1 MSRSHIRAQNARAKR
16 WTRREVAMAAM
27 VLAVMAIVLVARLYR
42 FPFVSSY
49 KTASAVVLDV
59 RTVPWNGV
67 ENGREQTRYRV
78 ELRVR
83 YEQDGQTEDRWLP
96 VNDETARRL
105 LADGLAARPTV
116 CVVYWPPRH
125 PENARCRLDEQTR

>member
-1 MSRSHIRAQNARAKR
+1 MSRSHIGTRSAQAKR

-42 FPFVSSY
+42 FPFASSY
-49 KTASAVVLDV
+49 RTASAVVLDV

-67 ENGREQTRYRV
+67 ENAREQTRYRV

-96 VNDETARRL
+96 VNDEAARRL
-105 LADGLAARPTV
+105 LAAGLANRPAA
-116 CVVYWPPRH
+116 CEVYWPPRH
-125 PENARCRLDEQTR
+125 PENAKCRLDEQLR